1 MNLLILAY
9 ILSTTV
15 LQLCTSQDYASPT
28 YNPDVQQTNPT
39 NDYLNSDPK
48 YDNPYD
54 PNRKYQN
61 RNQNPQTPTQQYDPN
76 RPYDPNRSQY
86 DPNRSQYDP
95 NRNQYDPNRSQY
107 DTNRSPDQRFNQFEN
122 RNQDVNYNLNQYTPE
137 NTPKPSWDSS
147 RTYSTSYKG
156 APLEHESV
164 IINEA

>member
-1 MNLLILAY
+1 MNLILLTY

-15 LQLCTSQDYASPT
+15 LQLCASQDAYASPT
-28 YNPDVQQTNPT
+28 YNPDIQQTNPT

-54 PNRKYQN
+54 PNRRN
-61 RNQNPQTPTQQYDPN
+61 RNQNYPTQQYDPSH
-76 RPYDPNRSQY
+76 PY

-95 NRNQYDPNRSQY
+95 NRNQYDPNHSQY
-107 DTNRSPDQRFNQFEN
+107 DTNRNPEQRFNQFEN
-122 RNQDVNYNLNQYTPE
+122 RNQDLNYNLNQYTPE
-137 NTPKPSWDSS
+137 NTPRPAWDNS
-147 RTYSTSYKG
+147 RTYSTSFKG

>member
-1 MNLLILAY
+1 MNLIILTY

-15 LQLCTSQDYASPT
+15 LQLCSSQDYASPT

-39 NDYLNSDPK
+39 NDYLNPDPK

-61 RNQNPQTPTQQYDPN
+61 RNQSPTQQYDPN

-86 DPNRSQYDP
+86 DS

-107 DTNRSPDQRFNQFEN
+107 DTNRPDQRF
-122 RNQDVNYNLNQYTPE
+122 NQDVNYNLNQYTPE
-137 NTPKPSWDSS
+137 NTPRPSWDSS
-147 RTYSTSYKG
+147 RTYTSSFKG